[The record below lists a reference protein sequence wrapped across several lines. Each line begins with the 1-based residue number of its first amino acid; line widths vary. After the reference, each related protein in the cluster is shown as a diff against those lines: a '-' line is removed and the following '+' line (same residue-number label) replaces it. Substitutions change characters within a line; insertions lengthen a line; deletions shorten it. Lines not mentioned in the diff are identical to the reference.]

1 MQLFLGDRVTIMKDE
16 TLIEGQTRGIILD
29 ANGKIER
36 IYIQAIEGSFFM
48 RDGWKFLEE
57 DEEEELEDE

>member
-1 MQLFLGDRVTIMKDE
+1 MKDE